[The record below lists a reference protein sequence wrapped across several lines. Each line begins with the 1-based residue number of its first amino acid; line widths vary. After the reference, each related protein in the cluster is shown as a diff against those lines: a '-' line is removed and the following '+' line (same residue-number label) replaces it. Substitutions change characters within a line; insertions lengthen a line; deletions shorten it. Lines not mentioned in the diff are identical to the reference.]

1 MTSAGRILFA
11 RIGQMA
17 CYAGPQIVHEKPRG
31 GGKHNEHNLGHEAFN
46 FHDFEGKLY
55 GFVQPRIDLLKI
67 DPTVSKN
74 TTTLDNVMIIFVAP
88 YDDGQRVVGWY
99 KGAVLYC
106 EPEDYPPRV
115 KKQINL
121 QLKENGWSREAVA
134 TFRRFRVE
142 APTANAVLLPKD
154 VRMSR
159 PTIPRTE
166 KGGFGEYNVC
176 YLYKNGKRKDAS
188 WIKDTTSFVRTY
200 RGPNLL
206 LECKEDA
213 PSSEYDASDEE
224 AILIAQ
230 ERKAGFQSNRKIR
243 AAVEIYAMERAKSEL
258 KIRGYRDF
266 KNTSKLKSYD
276 YTCRKEGV
284 LYYVEVKGTQTK
296 GDTVIL
302 TKNEVAHANENPD
315 NSMIVIVHH
324 VKVKDGNPPVTN
336 GGEVDIHKRWSPLP
350 NDLVALQ
357 YQWTTPRFGREMGGR
372 STST

>member
-1 MTSAGRILFA
+1 
-11 RIGQMA
+11 
-17 CYAGPQIVHEKPRG
+17 
-31 GGKHNEHNLGHEAFN
+31 
-46 FHDFEGKLY
+46 
-55 GFVQPRIDLLKI
+55 
-67 DPTVSKN
+67 
-74 TTTLDNVMIIFVAP
+74 MIIFVAP
-88 YDDGQRVVGWY
+88 YDDGQSVVGWY
-99 KGAVLYC
+99 KDAVLYS

-176 YLYKNGKRKDAS
+176 YLYKNGKRKDSS

-213 PSSEYDASDEE
+213 PSSEYNASDEE
-224 AILIAQ
+224 SILIAQ

-284 LYYVEVKGTQTK
+284 LYYVEVKGTQT
-296 GDTVIL
+296 
-302 TKNEVAHANENPD
+302 
-315 NSMIVIVHH
+315 
-324 VKVKDGNPPVTN
+324 
-336 GGEVDIHKRWSPLP
+336 
-350 NDLVALQ
+350 
-357 YQWTTPRFGREMGGR
+357 
-372 STST
+372 